1 MRVGLDGTPLLG
13 PRTGIG
19 RYTEGLVEGLLGG
32 NLEGSLE
39 GNEDG
44 PDEVVVTAFTWR
56 GAEPLTRD
64 RAVEVRYRRAPARL
78 LQSTWAAVEWP
89 PVELLT
95 GRLDVFHG
103 TNYVLPPTRRAA
115 GVVTVHDLSFLHH
128 ADTVQ
133 PATLRFRALV
143 PRSVRRAGAVC
154 VLSETLADE
163 VCDAYEVPPDRVVV
177 TRPGVAEGFHRA
189 QPADPAWLAARG
201 LPSEFAVFVGS
212 REPRKGLPVLL
223 DAWARLWRQGQAP
236 PLCLVGP
243 PGWGPALDLSGL
255 PPEAVCVPGFLAT
268 EDLPDVL
275 ASARLL
281 AMPSRY
287 EGFGIP
293 PLEALATGT
302 PVVVSDLPVFR
313 ENLGDLARYAEPGSV
328 ESLTEELRAA
338 LAEGTG
344 SDAERARRREH
355 AAAFTWQAC
364 ARAARSAYALALTR

>member
-1 MRVGLDGTPLLG
+1 MRIGLDGTPLLG

-19 RYTEGLVEGLLGG
+19 RYVEGLLEGLRGG
-32 NLEGSLE
+32 A
-39 GNEDG
+39 
-44 PDEVVVTAFTWR
+44 DELVLTAFTWR
-56 GAEPLTRD
+56 GAEPLAHARD
-64 RAVEVRYRRAPARL
+64 VEVRHRRAPARL
-78 LQSTWAAVEWP
+78 LQRSWGALSWP

-103 TNYVLPPTRRAA
+103 TNYVLPPSRRAA

-128 ADTVQ
+128 ADTVEA
-133 PATLRFRALV
+133 ATLRFRELV
-143 PRSVRRAGAVC
+143 PRSLQRARAVC
-154 VLSETLADE
+154 VLSETLAAE
-163 VCDAYEVPPDRVVV
+163 VCDQYGVPPEQVVV
-177 TRPGVAEGFHRA
+177 TRPGVGEGFRSA
-189 QPADPAWLAARG
+189 QPAGADWLAARG
-201 LPSEFAVFVGS
+201 LPPDFAVFVGS

-223 DAWARLWRQGQAP
+223 QAWARLWHEGAAP

-255 PPEAVCVPGFLAT
+255 PAEAVRVPGFLPA
-268 EDLPDVL
+268 EDLPAVL

-313 ENLGDLARYAEPGSV
+313 ENLGALARYAAVGDV
-328 ESLTEELRAA
+328 DSLTEALRAT

-355 AAAFTWQAC
+355 AAAFTWEAC
-364 ARAARSAYALALTR
+364 ARAARTAYALALAA